1 MSLLEHWNIYIY
13 IWCNKEQLYDYIKY
27 FVVERNCNFELF
39 VWHKTNVPPFTSG
52 HFLKDKELCLCFWE
66 KGKIKISGK
75 YGDMITVFESTKN
88 LKDKKL
94 YEHPTIKPLEY
105 IKRMILNSSNENDI
119 VLDPFAGSGTTAVAC
134 KELNRN
140 FIGFEI
146 NKEYYDIAIDR
157 INGISQKSKKEHKGI
172 TLF

>member
-1 MSLLEHWNIYIY
+1 
-13 IWCNKEQLYDYIKY
+13 
-27 FVVERNCNFELF
+27 
-39 VWHKTNVPPFTSG
+39 
-52 HFLKDKELCLCFWE
+52 
-66 KGKIKISGK
+66 
-75 YGDMITVFESTKN
+75 MITVFESTKN

-119 VLDPFAGSGTTAVAC
+119 VLDPFAGSGTTAIAC